1 MDDHGL
7 ADLLRGVHLDGVF
20 YCPSY
25 FTEPWGVSLPP
36 MGDCI
41 WFHVVTSGGGT
52 LAVDGD
58 APVEFEAG
66 DLLLVPHGAGHRA
79 WGAEQAPTPDVTTL
93 PHDDL
98 SDRYGVLRHGGGG
111 RRTELVC
118 GGVRFE
124 HPAARTL
131 VDALPRLIHLRADRV
146 PRRTWLRSTL
156 DLIED
161 EVREARAG
169 SDAIVSRLCDIIV
182 MQAIRTWVE
191 TDPAARTGWLGA
203 LRDPRIG
210 SALSRVHL
218 DPADDWTVA
227 SLAEA
232 ATMSRSAFAAR
243 FTELVGEP
251 AMRYVTRWRMQVAH
265 DLLRRGDHTA
275 AAAGRAVGYLGEA
288 AFSRAFKREFGVSPG
303 TVARNISTT
312 ATPLTGL
319 IPS

>member
-1 MDDHGL
+1 MNDTGL
-7 ADLLRGVHLDGVF
+7 ADLLRGIQLDGVF

-25 FTEPWGVSLPP
+25 LSEPWGVSLPP
-36 MGDCI
+36 MDDCI

-52 LAVDGD
+52 LEVDD
-58 APVEFEAG
+58 ERIEFDAG
-66 DLLLVPHGAGHRA
+66 DLILVPHGSGHRA
-79 WGAEQAPTPDVTTL
+79 WGAQPAPTPDVTRL

-111 RRTELVC
+111 GRTDLIC
-118 GGVRFE
+118 GGVRFD

-131 VDALPRLIHLRADRV
+131 TGALPRVIHLHADRV
-146 PRRTWLRSTL
+146 PRRTWLRATL

-161 EVREARAG
+161 EAREGRAG
-169 SDAIVSRLCDIIV
+169 ADAIVSRLCDIIV

-191 TDPAARTGWLGA
+191 TDPAAQSGWLGA

-210 SALSRVHL
+210 RALSCIHL
-218 DPADDWTVA
+218 DPAADWTVG
-227 SLAEA
+227 SLAAE

-265 DLLRRGDHTA
+265 GLLTRGDVTV
-275 AAAGRAVGYLGEA
+275 AAAGRQVGYLGEA
-288 AFSRAFKREFGVSPG
+288 AFSRAFKREFGESPG
-303 TVARNISTT
+303 AVGRGATES

-319 IPS
+319 VPA